1 MISQVSR
8 GVQSVLRPGHGRFVH
23 AVRYA
28 AALLDYKYRDL
39 TLRGVSRDVMP
50 ALGALGPSA
59 VAIADF
65 WRDCG
70 GPRWKNARGWMAS
83 PDLGSWHGLTV
94 DELKRISVLKLDRN
108 GLTGRIPESIG
119 LLTGLRYVL
128 LHDNAL
134 EGPVPESVG
143 DLERLQELY
152 MDLNQ
157 LEGPLPLRLVLMKLR
172 GCQLYLEH
180 NKALS
185 LPPDIGKCGAD
196 FLKLNF
202 AECGLV
208 GDLPASLGDLAS
220 LELLS
225 LGDNGF
231 AGPIPP
237 SLGNLRCVVE
247 LNLSS
252 NCLEGAIPPE
262 LGGLEHLK
270 FLDLHE
276 NQSLVERLMGFDT
289 ASKMFRCFL
298 SM

>member
-1 MISQVSR
+1 
-8 GVQSVLRPGHGRFVH
+8 
-23 AVRYA
+23 
-28 AALLDYKYRDL
+28 
-39 TLRGVSRDVMP
+39 
-50 ALGALGPSA
+50 
-59 VAIADF
+59 
-65 WRDCG
+65 
-70 GPRWKNARGWMAS
+70 
-83 PDLGSWHGLTV
+83 
-94 DELKRISVLKLDRN
+94 
-108 GLTGRIPESIG
+108 
-119 LLTGLRYVL
+119 
-128 LHDNAL
+128 
-134 EGPVPESVG
+134 
-143 DLERLQELY
+143 

-252 NCLEGAIPPE
+252 NCLEGCIPPE

-276 NQSLVERLMGFDT
+276 NQLSGEIPGELGNATNLERLYLHNNDLTGEVPRALGALIHLKYAYLHNNPLTISPKMPTDAQGELSFRTEGETLTFVAYLRSDE
-289 ASKMFRCFL
+289 ASCACALM
-298 SM
+298 